1 MALKKLSKKD
11 LEKQLLQKDY
21 KKHYKRIKKYIKRF
35 EEIGWEIP
43 ETLKP
48 KDVEKATKRD
58 VKKFSKIYI
67 KDFRSKLKKIVN
79 QETGEIYTGKKAQQY
94 GAEREK
100 EWRTEQKQQKEQD
113 DVPYFGFVMELKSR
127 LNSLPSG
134 KWVRASDGGKMY
146 YEFTDKANLLISI
159 VDDNLNNP
167 NYINYLNNN
176 SESIIN
182 EIDKWEMFDSEQHDL
197 EYSFI
202 GLYNLLDYDNLYD
215 ISKVAE
221 ELSLMGDYHN
231 SN

>member
-1 MALKKLSKKD
+1 MAKTKSREQF
-11 LEKQLLQKDY
+11 EKEYGKVY
-21 KKHYKRIKKYIKRF
+21 RRIQKYIKRF
-35 EEIGWEIP
+35 SEIGWEIP
-43 ETLKP
+43 KRLVPPAE
-48 KDVEKATKRD
+48 EKANKEHLE
-58 VKKFSKIYI
+58 KFKDIKI
-67 KDFRSKLKKIVN
+67 KEFRKKLKKIQSEEV
-79 QETGEIYTGKKAQQY
+79 GKYHTGKKAQKI

-100 EWRTEQKQQKEQD
+100 EWRAEHQQQKEQD

-202 GLYNLLDYDNLYD
+202 GLFNLLDYEKLYD

-221 ELSLMGDYHN
+221 ELSLMGDYYN